1 MVVPFTIHHEIV
13 EYLFEESERL
23 PEDFYVNIMD
33 LMKKYHDKQE
43 PHVYDEIRVYLDN
56 NKNRI
61 NGDIFKKIKKP
72 FPKRNLENLYIMFI
86 MRTIAIVLGLGIVGS
101 VTFIISFSISNK
113 N

>member
-1 MVVPFTIHHEIV
+1 MG
-13 EYLFEESERL
+13 
-23 PEDFYVNIMD
+23 

-43 PHVYDEIRVYLDN
+43 PRVYDEIRVYLDN

-61 NGDIFKKIKKP
+61 NGDIFKKIKKH
-72 FPKRNLENLYIMFI
+72 FPKRNLENLYITFI
-86 MRTIAIVLGLGIVGS
+86 MRISIIVLSLGLVGS

>member
-61 NGDIFKKIKKP
+61 NGDIFKKIKKHFCFLIP
-72 FPKRNLENLYIMFI
+72 L
-86 MRTIAIVLGLGIVGS
+86 T
-101 VTFIISFSISNK
+101 SISTASGLMPSKSIFLIN
-113 N
+113 